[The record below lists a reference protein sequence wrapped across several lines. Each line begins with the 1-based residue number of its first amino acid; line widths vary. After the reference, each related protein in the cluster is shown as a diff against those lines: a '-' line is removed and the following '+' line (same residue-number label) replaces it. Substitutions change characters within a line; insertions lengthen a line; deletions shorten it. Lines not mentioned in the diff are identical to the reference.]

1 MVEERRPNPEQQAAI
16 DFRQGPLRIIAG
28 AGSGKSTTLVD
39 SAVSLVRAG
48 VQPNQILALTFTD
61 AAAEELRQ
69 KMQVAIREL
78 DANAEI
84 DVDTY
89 NAFGG
94 RIVIEHAHLLNLPPQ
109 PRVLTPGEG
118 TILLW
123 RSIEQVTFRSL
134 DLTWMRSGVYGSSS
148 VISTVLN
155 ISSRLADEDREIDE
169 YHDWAL
175 EQDEESML
183 DALDRVAMLEQ
194 YERSKAAAGA
204 IDFADQIRLACE
216 VLAEPEVRA
225 TYGQRY
231 RYIMVDEY
239 QDTNY
244 AQRVMVRYL
253 GSAVDQNVRVV
264 GDPYQAI
271 YGFRGAAPDN
281 LDRFADTDF
290 PTTTTITLGT
300 NYRSTQPILDLAN
313 ALWDDA
319 PDANGTVLVTPD
331 GKVVGTRP
339 VIVEAATITDE
350 IAWLANDLQF
360 RNESGTAWSKMVIL
374 VRKNAQ
380 KKRYA
385 RMLAERG
392 IPIEAVGGASLFES
406 DVTRLM
412 ISMLRV
418 LVDATDDPS
427 LAHLL
432 GSDRWGVDDA
442 ALFEVGRLRD
452 ARTESLFVAAERFAE
467 DIGNPLAEQVRDCVS
482 VIRGIAQRSRT
493 QTLHATVDD
502 IQRALF
508 STLDDVERDTI
519 NRFLRLVEDF
529 EAGDV
534 ADPTVAEL
542 VVYLDLKQDSGD
554 DTAGL
559 SKADLGDADTVKIM
573 TVHGAK
579 GLEWPVVYIA
589 AASQADFGINAYR
602 EPIFPDALAR
612 SWSPRPDRDEFPTKA
627 AYDRADSTWKKDFLA
642 RDTRRIAYVAATRAQ
657 DDLVLT
663 WSADDLKRTRPTE
676 LHEMFAAVAQLAD
689 HVVAPEAV
697 APVGRIALES
707 FVRGNLRLVNSIA
720 GDLATGE
727 VPARGVR
734 LALEAAWEEAGGN
747 PGDVATAM
755 DLAGVRIGMLER
767 DLAGIAQTEAA
778 LAEVSDAVE
787 DGGRLRLSF
796 SSLDAF
802 QTCPH
807 RYYLDKVVGLPR
819 YPVNSAGD
827 YGTAVHA
834 AIQKHGEAA
843 SRGEGLDLD
852 AIWPVAPKA
861 SGAGSDGV
869 HRIDPKDGF
878 EQSVDASA
886 RVLLSEEPFALR
898 MHGCEVVGFID
909 RVQELPDGTVEVV
922 DFKTHRD
929 LPSEEIRNASLQIPI
944 YLLALRDREAATGLR
959 VRRGV
964 LHYLRH
970 AVRHEITRNDA
981 QLDALRGQ
989 IESLAEEMRT
999 VSPTD
1004 HRASPEHCG
1013 RCAFREVCAFAV

>member
-134 DLTWMRSGVYGSSS
+134 DLTRMRSGVHGNSS

-194 YERSKAAAGA
+194 YERSKGAAGA

-319 PDANGTVLVTPD
+319 PDANGTVLIAPD
-331 GKVVGTRP
+331 GKVAGSRP

-452 ARTESLFVAAERFAE
+452 ARTESLFVAAERFAA
-467 DIGNPLAEQVRDCVS
+467 DIGNPLAEQVRDCVA

-493 QTLHATVDD
+493 QTLHTTVDD

-519 NRFLRLVEDF
+519 NRFLRLVDDF

-589 AASQADFGINAYR
+589 AASQADFSMKFR
-602 EPIFPDALAR
+602 EPVLPDELTR
-612 SWSPRPDRDEFPTKA
+612 TSNPQPVLSDYKNPTQHKNA
-627 AYDRADSTWKKDFLA
+627 TTAWRNEYKEKE
-642 RDTRRIAYVAATRAQ
+642 TRRIAYVAVTRAQ
-657 DDLVLT
+657 EALTIT
-663 WSADDLKRTRPTE
+663 WSISTGDRMPTV
-676 LHEMFAAVAQLAD
+676 LHDMFAGVAHLAD

-697 APVGRIALES
+697 APVGRMALES
-707 FVRGNLRLVNSIA
+707 FVRGNLRLINTIA

-727 VPARGVR
+727 VPVRDLR
-734 LALEAAWEEAGGN
+734 LALEAAWEGAGGN
-747 PGDVATAM
+747 PGDVAMAM
-755 DLAGVRIGMLER
+755 DLAGVRIGILER
-767 DLAGIAQTEAA
+767 DLVAIAQTEAA
-778 LAEVSDAVE
+778 LAEVAEAVE

-827 YGTAVHA
+827 CGTAVHA

-843 SRGEGLDLD
+843 SRGERLDLD

-898 MHGCEVVGFID
+898 MRGCEVVGFID

-929 LPSEEIRNASLQIPI
+929 LPSEETRNASLQIPI
-944 YLLALRDREAATGLR
+944 YLLALRDREAATGLQ

-970 AVRHEITRNDA
+970 AVRHEITRTDA

-989 IESLAEEMRT
+989 IESLADEMRT